1 MKRLLLLLPLA
12 ALCLFSCK
20 KDNPKPTTATEYSG
34 WFWVS
39 KTASNMFGS
48 GFEQQES
55 AVLTFYDPAIVK
67 DSLFTDSVLNMSGVS
82 AGMVYLN
89 GQEMSMEY
97 DDLDATRLVYQAYVD
112 DAPWHMD
119 SSLVFQIGG
128 SSAIPAF
135 TYNAP
140 GDFLKFTPSFPD
152 TITAASGYTLHLGVA
167 GTGADSMSVVFAS
180 GSGVQVVKT
189 YAPGTASVV
198 FTPAELGTLGSGMGF
213 ITINLL
219 RQQTYEAGGK
229 KYLLTGENQII
240 WVLGLN

>member
-1 MKRLLLLLPLA
+1 MKRLLFLIPIA
-12 ALCLFSCK
+12 TLCLFGCQ
-20 KDNPKPTTATEYSG
+20 KDNPKPANASDYNG
-34 WFWVS
+34 WFYIN
-39 KTASNMFGS
+39 KTIYNPSGGS
-48 GFEQQES
+48 PTVQEGGFAIFYNP
-55 AVLTFYDPAIVK
+55 AVDMAAMGP
-67 DSLFTDSVLNMSGVS
+67 DSLLELSGVS

-89 GQEMSMEY
+89 GQEMTMEY
-97 DDLDATRLVYQAYVD
+97 DDLDSNCLVYHAYVD